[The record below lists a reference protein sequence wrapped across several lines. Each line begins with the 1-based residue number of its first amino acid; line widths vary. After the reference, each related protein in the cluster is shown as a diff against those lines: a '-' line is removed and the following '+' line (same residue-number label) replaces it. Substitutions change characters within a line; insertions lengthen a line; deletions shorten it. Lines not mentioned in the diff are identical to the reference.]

1 MRIRPRTK
9 HQSAFG
15 YSPKLAITIQ
25 FGLFSLETMKRKADS
40 KEKPKLSFSILYLLM
55 VMMPLHHHQREEGTE
70 HNQWIWLTHIG
81 KGIHFALL
89 FAEKSLSLFLFIPYI
104 FIWFPRCLRK
114 KNTLNSLFSF
124 YFYFYFS
131 FRLFVLLFT
140 VTESLVRQ
148 HSDSIWKVIY
158 FYYENRSVMECY
170 AHITKPSVKLLC
182 TTAFRLHQYFQPH
195 QFI

>member
-1 MRIRPRTK
+1 MRIQPRTK

-25 FGLFSLETMKRKADS
+25 FGLFSLKTMKRKADS

-55 VMMPLHHHQREEGTE
+55 LMMPLHHQQWEEGTE

-89 FAEKSLSLFLFIPYI
+89 FAEKSLSLFLFIPHI

-114 KNTLNSLFSF
+114 KNTLNSLFF
-124 YFYFYFS
+124 
-131 FRLFVLLFT
+131 LLFLFLFLF
-140 VTESLVRQ
+140 SLVCVVVHRYRIVSAPAFGL
-148 HSDSIWKVIY
+148 HLKNNLFLLWKP
-158 FYYENRSVMECY
+158 FGNGM
-170 AHITKPSVKLLC
+170 LC
-182 TTAFRLHQYFQPH
+182 PH
-195 QFI
+195 YKTIG

>member
-55 VMMPLHHHQREEGTE
+55 LMMPLHHHQREEGTE

-89 FAEKSLSLFLFIPYI
+89 LPKSRFLCSFLYRTFSSDFHDACEKKIHWILFFPFIFIFISLFA
-104 FIWFPRCLRK
+104 CLCCCSP
-114 KNTLNSLFSF
+114 LP
-124 YFYFYFS
+124 
-131 FRLFVLLFT
+131 
-140 VTESLVRQ
+140 
-148 HSDSIWKVIY
+148 
-158 FYYENRSVMECY
+158 NR
-170 AHITKPSVKLLC
+170 
-182 TTAFRLHQYFQPH
+182 
-195 QFI
+195 